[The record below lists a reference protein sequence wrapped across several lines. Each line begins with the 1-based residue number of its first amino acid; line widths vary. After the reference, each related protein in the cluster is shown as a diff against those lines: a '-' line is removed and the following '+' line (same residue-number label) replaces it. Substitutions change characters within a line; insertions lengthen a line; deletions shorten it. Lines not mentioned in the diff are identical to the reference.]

1 MLQEVIDAYILM
13 HAGKRKDSEDYQE
26 GKVKFKL
33 QVEMDNDMQ
42 EEIEVGKPNQAQ
54 IDAEFARLASMRV
67 HPGAVSS
74 VMKVP
79 DNVQAA
85 MAQFKDVPLTEGW
98 VRA

>member
-1 MLQEVIDAYILM
+1 MLQEVIDVYILM
-13 HAGKRKDSEDYQE
+13 HAGKRKDSEDY
-26 GKVKFKL
+26 
-33 QVEMDNDMQ
+33 MQ